1 MIISTDIIG
10 IITIVIFILLIIIGW
25 DLNITVAIVIVSN
38 RHRIGITINIRSNDI
53 IINRS
58 ISQSI
63 LFIVFVSQFLHGY
76 IFAFGSSEILG
87 VTYHY
92 EKRMYLFFS
101 ITDLYPS
108 ICFSSVMGNSV
119 YNLFAIALLFE
130 V

>member
-10 IITIVIFILLIIIGW
+10 IITIVIFILFIIIGW

-63 LFIVFVSQFLHGY
+63 IK
-76 IFAFGSSEILG
+76 IFWF
-87 VTYHY
+87 
-92 EKRMYLFFS
+92 
-101 ITDLYPS
+101 
-108 ICFSSVMGNSV
+108 
-119 YNLFAIALLFE
+119 
-130 V
+130 